1 MSDQE
6 FEQLMDK
13 RFGSTWKNDSTGTKS
28 GSESEENDLYD
39 DADMDEGEGGG
50 DEEGDDEEG
59 DISDSEG

>member
-39 DADMDEGEGGG
+39 DADMDEGEEEGGG
-50 DEEGDDEEG
+50 EDYEEG
-59 DISDSEG
+59 DISDSEE

>member
-39 DADMDEGEGGG
+39 DADMDEGEEEGGG
-50 DEEGDDEEG
+50 EDDEEG

>member
-1 MSDQE
+1 
-6 FEQLMDK
+6 MDK

-39 DADMDEGEGGG
+39 DADMDEGEEEGGG
-50 DEEGDDEEG
+50 EDDEEG

>member
-39 DADMDEGEGGG
+39 DVDMDEGEEEGGG
-50 DEEGDDEEG
+50 EDDEEG

>member
-39 DADMDEGEGGG
+39 DADMDEGEEEGGG
-50 DEEGDDEEG
+50 EDDEEG
-59 DISDSEG
+59 DVSDSEG